1 MTEEGIE
8 FRVGVEEEVHVWL
21 AEIRRLTVF
30 IR

>member
-8 FRVGVEEEVHVWL
+8 FRVEEEVHVRL